1 MKENEEDKNIIIYED
16 NDKNKILKIYGI
28 DNQF

>member
-1 MKENEEDKNIIIYED
+1 MKENEENKNIIIYED